1 MISHDY
7 FRAPSFRWLLAWAVL
22 LVFGAGGTAYG
33 QVPPPVQC
41 PRPANSEPPAIRGLG
56 AGPGNADRSFGYQ
69 TPNPNPGNDP
79 TNLAELRSSMAGL
92 LQKIG
97 NIIPAPGEIRAI
109 AVQLAGTSAPPGAA
123 FPSNLNKFIIGGNFV
138 YPVPG
143 TNIVYRNIMRL
154 NPNGTVDT
162 TFATSNPPPV
172 NALAVQNLAPQ
183 QDFIVI
189 GCEAAPF
196 LLRCDN
202 NGTGIAPLPIQPTAA
217 VLALEVD
224 PIDRIYVGLNGGT
237 IGPPGNVRQNFT
249 RLLPTGALDNT
260 GFWPPQPAPNFQASV
275 AGPVRAI
282 RYVPDLDGFG
292 TPGVV
297 VGGSFT
303 QSQGGG
309 ATKFLSNTRNVTL
322 FGLNGEV
329 DPTLL
334 FAFSIFGGFDAP
346 VNALAV
352 DTSLVPPTP
361 DRIYAGGEFNN
372 AFVVGSV
379 PRTRVAGF
387 DGFNGLVGPVG
398 TLGAPSI
405 PNPVRALVLTT
416 AVNTAPPPV
425 ARLHVGGQETATAFG
440 DVALS
445 VTTGAALGTLATTSP
460 FFPANPAVVRAM
472 AANNLG
478 ALFGGQF
485 LNATAEKLVATFNP
499 NYNPPIAGGL
509 PSFVALGPT
518 QFYASALLPNGD
530 LLIGGDVGIPSTG
543 ASTPE
548 GGHVV
553 ELYRIT
559 SCGDVVETV
568 ARFRNVSG
576 YLVRNDVDNG
586 NLSAPPG
593 TDINDPL
600 FAGFFGFRRIDV
612 VDPPSIRAIAVDSA
626 GRIYVGGQFNQVG
639 PGPSGPFVPWNNLV
653 RLRLEPSISID
664 PLFQV
669 GQDDPNPPPGY
680 TAIRKGGPTGFGAPG
695 QGFTTVDPEKIV
707 PNAGTCNVAPA
718 PALQGTGEKF
728 NPNEGRV
735 NAIVLQPDGRVL
747 IGGEFKC
754 YNEVPRGGIARLLP
768 TGALDPTFGDS
779 SFSLPGVGDYL
790 QCGNPLDTSNTL
802 RTAPAVRYERARVNA
817 ILLEPDGR
825 VVVGGLFARANNVDR
840 YNIARFNSDGTLDTG
855 FSQGPTGTVFP
866 TGTAGVGGGGSGA
879 ASNGRGGEIFALA
892 RQRLVD
898 PVTGINNNGKILI
911 GGAFDRILNPH
922 PQGSPVVPIDCDAFT
937 RFTPEGRLDDTF
949 YGGRR
954 VPAFPAATYNVFGLD
969 FRGVLPAFM
978 PAEARVVRAI
988 AVKSDD
994 RPIIGGPFLIGP
1006 RNLVPFDGIGYINN
1020 RTRARVHR
1028 TGVNGEFGDALN
1040 PFLPPPPQ
1048 APPPYP
1054 VTLPQATFISTFLAV
1069 PPGVG
1074 QNPNAPLVFQPGPYA
1089 VSLPAGF
1096 GGFPP
1101 VPGPLGSPASIF
1113 APGSVFKGIG
1123 TFLPP
1128 PPPPPPAPTDN
1139 SEISYYPNL
1148 PFNQTPLFGPRFLDT
1163 RMTVNT
1169 ITLDPSR
1176 RRAYIGGLFNTFE
1189 SVRADF
1195 QNDNAGAPNGLQLDI
1210 RWPGVAALQNGSGC
1224 TYGLVLP
1231 NFPPFQPVP
1240 FGVGVNM
1247 GPVNPAGGQITIATM
1262 TRSAT
1267 SLCNLQ
1273 PTISTNANFVTI
1285 VGAVPKT
1292 SNPAFVDIIVSI
1304 SANNTGTQR
1313 SGSITVTLPSE
1324 LSSNSLAESTPEPE
1338 SFTFTFTQGPASG
1351 CTYTVTASQTSFPL
1365 AGGTGSFTINTGT
1378 GCTWSVGTLPSWISA
1393 SPTSGSGNGTVN
1405 FTVAANSGAP
1415 RSATVTVAGQNITI
1429 TQAGTCTLT
1438 LGAATGTSLPVTGG
1452 TGSFTVTTSA
1462 GCTYTATSSAPWLVI
1477 TGGASGGPTG
1487 TVTFSV
1493 GRNSGAARS
1502 ATITVTTTG
1511 TPPQTQTVTV
1521 SQAPDS
1527 GADTV
1532 GMFRPSNGFFYLRFS
1547 NTSGNAD
1554 IDFFYGTANDVPLSG
1569 DWNADGI
1576 TTIGIFRNG
1585 QFFLRNTNTAG
1596 FADVP
1601 AFAIDGTQPGDIPI
1615 AGDWD
1620 GNGSTTVG
1628 LFRAGVFLLRNSN
1641 TAGPADIVFNYTL
1654 GVTDQLPLVGDWN
1667 GDGVT
1672 TVGLFRTST
1681 AFFALRNTNSS
1692 GTPDLQFFFG
1702 NPNDVP
1708 VAGDWNGNGF
1718 TTIGVFR
1725 TGTFFL
1731 RNTNSSGPADLT
1743 VNYGVPTD
1751 RPVIGKWQ

>member
-1 MISHDY
+1 MISHQY
-7 FRAPSFRWLLAWAVL
+7 LRAPSFRWLLAWAVL

-33 QVPPPVQC
+33 QVPC
-41 PRPANSEPPAIRGLG
+41 PRPVNSEPPAILGLG
-56 AGPGNADRSFGYQ
+56 AGPGNTDRSFGYQ
-69 TPNPNPGNDP
+69 TPTPNPGNDP
-79 TNLAELRSSMAGL
+79 TNLAALRPSMEGL

-109 AVQLAGTSAPPGAA
+109 AVQNAAPNA
-123 FPSNLNKFIIGGNFV
+123 NKFIVGGNFI
-138 YPVPG
+138 YRVPG
-143 TNIVYRNIMRL
+143 TNIVYRNLMRL
-154 NPNGTVDT
+154 NPGGSVDT
-162 TFATSNPPPV
+162 TFTPPSGPAIPVV
-172 NALAVQNLAPQ
+172 NALAVHGPGPFADRIVVGCQTPGGTTPPRHVFRLLPNGALDPVFTAPPA
-183 QDFIVI
+183 V
-189 GCEAAPF
+189 GV
-196 LLRCDN
+196 
-202 NGTGIAPLPIQPTAA
+202 
-217 VLALEVD
+217 VLAVEVD
-224 PIDRIYVGLNGGT
+224 PADNVYVGLDGSIGGR
-237 IGPPGNVRQNFT
+237 PFFT
-249 RLLPTGALDNT
+249 RLISTGALDNT
-260 GFWPPQPAPNFQASV
+260 GFWGPQIPPNFQTSV
-275 AGPVRAI
+275 NGPVRAI
-282 RYVPDLDGFG
+282 KYTTAGAFGF
-292 TPGVV
+292 PGVV
-297 VGGSFT
+297 VGGTFGTAS
-303 QSQGGG
+303 GGLLNNNIVVG
-309 ATKFLSNTRNVTL
+309 NIAFYDNSGFL
-322 FGLNGEV
+322 
-329 DPTLL
+329 D
-334 FAFSIFGGFDAP
+334 SIFASVNTAANGT

-352 DTSLVPPTP
+352 DNTTLLSTVF
-361 DRIYAGGEFNN
+361 AGGEFTQFNN
-372 AFVVGSV
+372 Q
-379 PRTRVAGF
+379 PRTRVAR
-387 DGFNGLVGPVG
+387 FNNGGLDAAFNTSPGGNPN
-398 TLGAPSI
+398 TLI
-405 PNPVRALVLTT
+405 PNPVRALVLTNSAAT
-416 AVNTAPPPV
+416 AVPPFTL
-425 ARLHVGGQETATAFG
+425 LHVGGQETATAFG

-445 VTTGAALGTLATTSP
+445 VTTGTVLGSALGTTSP

-472 AANNLG
+472 AANNSTG

-485 LNATAEKLVATFNP
+485 LNATAEKLVATFNTS
-499 NYNPPIAGGL
+499 YNPPITSGL
-509 PSFVALGPT
+509 PSFVVLGPT

-530 LLIGGDVGIPSTG
+530 LLIGGDVGIPATD
-543 ASTPE
+543 ASTPD
-548 GGHVV
+548 GGHVA

-559 SCGDVVETV
+559 TCGEVNLV
-568 ARFRNVSG
+568 ARFRNVPG
-576 YLVRNDVDNG
+576 YLVRNEIDSGAFV
-586 NLSAPPG
+586 SPPQ
-593 TDINDPL
+593 DINDPTTP
-600 FAGFFGFRRIDV
+600 GYPFGFRRVDF
-612 VDPPSIRAIAVDSA
+612 VDPASIRAIAVDPE
-626 GRIYVGGQFNQVG
+626 GRVYVGGQFNQVSDG
-639 PGPSGPFVPWNNLV
+639 PGGPFVPWNNLV
-653 RLRLEPSISID
+653 RLRDATAGTID

-669 GQDDPNPPPGY
+669 GQDDPTPPPGY
-680 TAIRKGGPTGFGAPG
+680 TPIRKGGPTGFGAPG
-695 QGFTTVDPEKIV
+695 IGFTTVDPESAL
-707 PNAGTCNVAPA
+707 PLPTGTCNSPA
-718 PALQGTGEKF
+718 QFFSPFPPFFSTNPFPGTGEKY

-735 NAIVLQPDGRVL
+735 NAIVLQPDGKVL

-754 YNEVPRGGIARLLP
+754 YNEVPRGGIARLTA
-768 TGALDPTFGDS
+768 TGSLDPTFGDS
-779 SFSLPGVGDYL
+779 SFSLPGVGDYDL
-790 QCGNPLDTSNTL
+790 CANPGDPTAL
-802 RTAPAVRYERARVNA
+802 RSAVSVLYNRARVNA

-825 VVVGGLFARANNVDR
+825 VVVGGLFARANNVNR
-840 YNIARFNSDGTLDTG
+840 FNIARFNSDGTLDTG
-855 FSQGPTGTVFP
+855 FSEGPTGTVFP

-879 ASNGRGGEIFALA
+879 TSNGRGGEIFALG

-898 PVTGINNNGKILI
+898 PITGINNNGKILI
-911 GGAFDRILNPH
+911 GGAFDRILNP
-922 PQGSPVVPIDCDAFT
+922 QGAAVTPIDCDAFT
-937 RFTPEGRLDDTF
+937 RFTPVGRLDNTF

-954 VPAFPAATYNVFGLD
+954 VPTFPTATYNVFGLN
-969 FRGVLPAFM
+969 FRATLPM

-1006 RNLVPFDGIGYINN
+1006 RNLAGTDGIGYINN
-1020 RTRARVHR
+1020 RTRARIHR

-1048 APPPYP
+1048 GPPPYP
-1054 VTLPQATFISTFLAV
+1054 VTLPQATFISTWLAV

-1101 VPGPLGSPASIF
+1101 PVLPLGSLASIF
-1113 APGSVFKGIG
+1113 APGS
-1123 TFLPP
+1123 TF
-1128 PPPPPPAPTDN
+1128 AGVGSSGSGN

-1148 PFNQTPLFGPRFLDT
+1148 PLNTTPPFGLRFLDT

-1169 ITLDPSR
+1169 ITLDPAR

-1224 TYGLVLP
+1224 SYGLVLP
-1231 NFPPFQPVP
+1231 SFPPFQPVP

-1262 TRSAT
+1262 TRSAA

-1292 SNPAFVDIIVSI
+1292 SNPAFVDIIVNI

-1351 CTYTVTASQTSFPL
+1351 CTFTAVAVPSSFPL
-1365 AGGTGSFTINTGT
+1365 AGGTGQFQITTGAGCAWNIT
-1378 GCTWSVGTLPSWISA
+1378 GLPTWISA

-1405 FTVAANSGAP
+1405 FTVAANTGAP
-1415 RSATVTVAGQNITI
+1415 RSATVTVAGQSITI

-1493 GRNSGAARS
+1493 GRNSGAARQ

-1532 GMFRPSNGFFYLRFS
+1532 GMFRPSNGFFYLRYS

-1569 DWNADGI
+1569 DWNGDGI

-1585 QFFLRNTNTAG
+1585 QFFLRNSNSAG

-1601 AFAIDGTQPGDIPI
+1601 AFAITGTQPGDIPI

-1620 GNGSTTVG
+1620 GNGTTTVG

-1731 RNTNSSGPADLT
+1731 RNSNSSGPADLT